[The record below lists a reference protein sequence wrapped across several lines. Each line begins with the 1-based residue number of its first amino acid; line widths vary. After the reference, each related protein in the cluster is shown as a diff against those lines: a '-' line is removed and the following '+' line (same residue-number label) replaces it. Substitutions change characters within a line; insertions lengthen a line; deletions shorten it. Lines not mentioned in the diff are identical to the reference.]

1 MNKKR
6 QAKVKIFLSS
16 VFQSMKTL
24 KNWPPVSFA
33 KIFTHLWKQQLKDAT
48 AQPSPMCSDMSQ
60 QNLGTARDVAKG
72 STGLWIFAC
81 LIEYYK

>member
-6 QAKVKIFLSS
+6 QAKVKILLSS

-33 KIFTHLWKQQLKDAT
+33 KIFTHL
-48 AQPSPMCSDMSQ
+48 
-60 QNLGTARDVAKG
+60 
-72 STGLWIFAC
+72 
-81 LIEYYK
+81 